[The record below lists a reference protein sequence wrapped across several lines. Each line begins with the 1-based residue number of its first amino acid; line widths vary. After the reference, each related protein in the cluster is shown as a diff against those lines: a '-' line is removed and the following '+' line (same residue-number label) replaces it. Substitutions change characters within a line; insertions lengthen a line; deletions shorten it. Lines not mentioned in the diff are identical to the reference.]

1 MSQLFFQIPESPEGL
16 CYRNMGT
23 MENHVCSIIAH
34 RMKGRR
40 CSWTIRGGNHLAKIL
55 AKKQMG
61 RLYEVTERL
70 RRPLF
75 EKKKVEEITYR
86 VLSARQVPE
95 KTGKGYSYPVIGH
108 LPILD
113 RAITGDGHKNLVM
126 AGF

>member
-1 MSQLFFQIPESPEGL
+1 MDLDIPESPEGL

-40 CSWTIRGGNHLAKIL
+40 CSWTIKGGNHLAKIL

-70 RRPLF
+70 RKPLF
-75 EKKKVEEITYR
+75 EKKKVEEIEYR
-86 VLSARQVPE
+86 ILTSGFIT
-95 KTGKGYSYPVIGH
+95 KKIGKGYDYPVRGH
-108 LPILD
+108 LPVLD
-113 RAITGDGHKNLVM
+113 RAITGDGVKSLSM
-126 AGF
+126 AGY